1 MVLYGAVTVPRLT
14 THCRKTVGSRDV
26 HSAHTEMV
34 KITVPI
40 RMLKNGKSPFNS
52 TWRMHRYFT
61 TDYLLDTLEILGKL
75 HGEET

>member
-1 MVLYGAVTVPRLT
+1 MYNFEHFMVLYGAVTVPRLT

-40 RMLKNGKSPFNS
+40 RMLKNQSYRSLPSFIK
-52 TWRMHRYFT
+52 TA
-61 TDYLLDTLEILGKL
+61 KKC
-75 HGEET
+75 